1 MNRAKFVPRAKE
13 RPNMLSMQGLER
25 GTVGFQAAL
34 EISVADALHDN
45 DKELSART
53 VQKIRNKFLKNKNHG
68 LRRLDEAAVLKRL
81 VEISDIYNADKPPSR
96 TTVDMYTELFTRLLN
111 PPTRVADAADPY
123 SFHVQIEALVN
134 VLTAP
139 DIWVDFSNVE
149 WRIRLGQI
157 LWSPAVQPDV
167 EDEDKNDPEKP
178 ETQRYWL
185 LLQILL
191 SCELVIRLD
200 AVTLNAQTN
209 PKLITMEATH
219 RFEKNCTRPVKW
231 SLLLA
236 RLWLENI
243 RINVPIVE
251 VNEPKA
257 VSGWLAPI
265 KSLVGGD
272 KIVHHDKVVGT
283 PEFHGRYQDR
293 QINGLVHFARKLRW
307 PESDD
312 LAEKFAHRAAEKERH
327 SGSSKTTPAGGT
339 PVVGTPLSMTT
350 QRSSYFVGAGRP
362 GIRRGLSHN
371 KMSSLFNPAG
381 WLSKSY
387 LSGLVLPGE
396 GLSHFLMS
404 TLLEN
409 DEIAVARLGED
420 ANLYG
425 GFVFNDR
432 TYWSTACII
441 GRVLAAGKD
450 VSECINWLTSPVT
463 PEGMTEGWVN
473 VQVEL
478 DPRSG
483 KLRTIVCLF
492 FCTDSSQMV
501 NEVLTVRAFGRS
513 TL

>member
-1 MNRAKFVPRAKE
+1 
-13 RPNMLSMQGLER
+13 MLSMQGLER

-34 EISVADALHDN
+34 EIAVADALHDSE
-45 DKELSART
+45 KELSART

-81 VEISDIYNADKPPSR
+81 VEISDIYNADKPPSK

-111 PPTRVADAADPY
+111 PPTRVADAANPY

-157 LWSPAVQPDV
+157 LWSPAMQPDV

-178 ETQRYWL
+178 ETQRYWM

-200 AVTLNAQTN
+200 AVALNAQTN
-209 PKLITMEATH
+209 PKLITVEATH

-251 VNEPKA
+251 VDEPKP

-265 KSLVGGD
+265 KSLVGGQ
-272 KIVHHDKVVGT
+272 KIVHHAKVYGD

-312 LAEKFAHRAAEKERH
+312 LAEKFAHSAAEKQRRSE
-327 SGSSKTTPAGGT
+327 SSKTTPAGGT

-350 QRSSYFVGAGRP
+350 QRSSYFVGP
-362 GIRRGLSHN
+362 GIRRGLSTHN
-371 KMSSLFNPAG
+371 KMSSLFYPAG

-425 GFVFNDR
+425 GFAFNDR

-463 PEGMTEGWVN
+463 PEGFAEGWIN

-478 DPRSG
+478 EPRSG
-483 KLRTIVCLF
+483 KLRIIVC
-492 FCTDSSQMV
+492 
-501 NEVLTVRAFGRS
+501 
-513 TL
+513 